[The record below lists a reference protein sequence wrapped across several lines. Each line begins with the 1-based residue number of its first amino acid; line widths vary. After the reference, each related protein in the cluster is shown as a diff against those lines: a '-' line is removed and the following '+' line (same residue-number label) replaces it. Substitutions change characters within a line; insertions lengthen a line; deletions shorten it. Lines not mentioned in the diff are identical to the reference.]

1 MTILS
6 SRWGVAG
13 LLAVA
18 VAASPS
24 RAQDSSGPVWSP
36 DQLDQILGPIAL
48 YPDPLLALILPAAT
62 DPTDLVLADQ
72 SLAAGAGPAQIA
84 AQPWDGSILGLAHY
98 PVVLEWMAQNIEWT
112 TELGQAY
119 VDQPRDVEESIQRLR
134 ARAQAAGAL
143 VDSAQQRIVVVD
155 GDIEILPAE
164 TDVIY
169 IPTYNPE
176 WVYGSAVPAANGP
189 FITFSAAFA
198 AGPWLSYRWDWSRH
212 GIWIGASRQAA
223 EGSAAGSRRWR
234 PPSTRPQ
241 RVSPGAP
248 QAAGR
253 PAAVGPAGARPAGD
267 TGRQPARPA
276 RPAHPATPR
285 PYVARSRPSGS
296 PDRQPSREEPSR
308 QPAGSSDRS
317 RPN

>member
-1 MTILS
+1 
-6 SRWGVAG
+6 
-13 LLAVA
+13 
-18 VAASPS
+18 
-24 RAQDSSGPVWSP
+24 
-36 DQLDQILGPIAL
+36 
-48 YPDPLLALILPAAT
+48 
-62 DPTDLVLADQ
+62 
-72 SLAAGAGPAQIA
+72 
-84 AQPWDGSILGLAHY
+84 
-98 PVVLEWMAQNIEWT
+98 MAQNIEWT

-253 PAAVGPAGARPAGD
+253 PAAVGPAGDSARP
-267 TGRQPARPA
+267 PA
-276 RPAHPATPR
+276 RPAHPATPATPR